1 MTKVEQ
7 IEKLIHQGHYFEAR
21 SLATAALIESDD
33 LRLKQLSALAI
44 SKSGGALAAKDY
56 LEPIYK
62 QHPEDPETAGILGG
76 IYKELFKNSQE
87 TKYAL
92 LSRDTY
98 YQNFIATG
106 NYYTGINAATMSII
120 AGKAV
125 KGKEI
130 AGELITKL
138 SEESSDF
145 WEVATLAEAHLL
157 KRDKAKAMSLYFQLI
172 QQAGDDWG
180 KVNSVFNQLWLLNH
194 YLPVPSEILK
204 AFSPPT
210 IVGFVGHMVD
220 RKDRIIPRF
229 PEAIELKVKNGIL
242 NAIKT
247 LNAKIGYCSLACG
260 SDILFAEAM
269 AETNAQV
276 TIYLPFNTQDFVE
289 TSVAFA
295 GEHWIKRF
303 DNLIK
308 KYPVKVMTSERFDGN
323 SELFSFHGRVLLGT
337 SLLKSQMLHA
347 DAGLITVQSIRD
359 QEGKEGGTRDMIKT
373 WPFPNKIININPDD
387 LYSST
392 RLVVKIEAQAVSEFS
407 AKVKPVRFLLQ
418 TLIQGIKP
426 EEMEQIIKHI
436 TKSDPPILEV
446 PEYIIN
452 EGKSFLTVF
461 TSARGAFDFGQL
473 ILRSVKPQNVQLSLH
488 AGPIAI
494 DHQESQQN
502 ITGTTIT
509 EINAISSH
517 ALPGLVYCSEQ
528 LAALLVMERQDLLF
542 HPVGRIDLGH
552 EWKEMEIY
560 TIDLLQ

>member
-157 KRDKAKAMSLYFQLI
+157 KRDKAKAMSLYFQLL

-180 KVNSVFNQLWLLNH
+180 KVNSIFNQLWLLNH

-210 IVGFVGHMVD
+210 VVGFVGHMVD
-220 RKDRIIPRF
+220 RKDRSIPRF

-276 TIYLPFNTQDFVE
+276 TIYLPFNKQDFFE

-303 DNLIK
+303 DELIK
-308 KYPVKVMTSERFDGN
+308 KYPVKVMTTEKFDGN
-323 SELFSFHGRVLLGT
+323 TELFSFHGRVLLGT
-337 SLLKSQMLHA
+337 SLLKSQLLHA
-347 DAGLITVQSIRD
+347 DAGLITVQSMRD

-387 LYSST
+387 FHSSL
-392 RLVVKIEAQAVSEFS
+392 RSGVNIEAQSGSEFQ

-418 TLIQGIKP
+418 TLIQSIKP
-426 EEMEQIIKHI
+426 EEMEQILKHI
-436 TKSDPPILEV
+436 IKSDPPILEV
-446 PEYIIN
+446 PEYMDN
-452 EGKSFLTVF
+452 NDRSFLMVF
-461 TSARGAFDFGQL
+461 TSARGAFNFAQL
-473 ILRSVKPQNVQLSLH
+473 VIKNVKPQNIQLSLH
-488 AGPIAI
+488 AGPIAV
-494 DHQESQQN
+494 DNHDGPQ
-502 ITGTTIT
+502 ITGTTIG
-509 EINAISSH
+509 EINAISSNS
-517 ALPGLVYCSEQ
+517 LTGLIYCSEQ

-542 HPVGRIDLGH
+542 HPVGRLDLGH
-552 EWKEMEIY
+552 EWKEMEVY
-560 TIDLLQ
+560 TIDLLN